1 MESYLAGWSL
11 GKEGLDMGE
20 KRFRFVIMIS
30 IFKLAQIKMTGSMGS
45 QVFWV
50 PNLTQA
56 AMKKDQT
63 VFSRIRKGNVIV
75 FDKEIQPCT
84 N

>member
-11 GKEGLDMGE
+11 GKEGSEMGE

-45 QVFWV
+45 KSFGSQILHKLQW
-50 PNLTQA
+50 
-56 AMKKDQT
+56 KKTKQY
-63 VFSRIRKGNVIV
+63 SQESER
-75 FDKEIQPCT
+75 EM
-84 N
+84 

>member
-45 QVFWV
+45 KSFGSQI
-50 PNLTQA
+50 LHKLQ
-56 AMKKDQT
+56 
-63 VFSRIRKGNVIV
+63 
-75 FDKEIQPCT
+75 
-84 N
+84 